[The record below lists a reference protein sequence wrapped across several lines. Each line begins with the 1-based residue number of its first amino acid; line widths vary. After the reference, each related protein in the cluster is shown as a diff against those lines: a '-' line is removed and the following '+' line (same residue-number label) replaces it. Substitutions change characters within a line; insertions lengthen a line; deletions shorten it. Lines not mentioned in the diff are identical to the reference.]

1 MNSPLLN
8 SHWNQQDSGRLS
20 APLRAL
26 EPARRL
32 TKVPMISV
40 TSSNTS
46 PKQGHQAGPAEPRA
60 DAQAQE
66 SWGLREQTLFEG
78 ANHDSPAT
86 VTNKLRMKWKEME
99 SSLNPT
105 DSWQITSS
113 TFMTGKDDSLRLK
126 KEHVIF
132 LYQLLYEKQLSFK
145 VLI

>member
-1 MNSPLLN
+1 
-8 SHWNQQDSGRLS
+8 
-20 APLRAL
+20 
-26 EPARRL
+26 
-32 TKVPMISV
+32 MISV

-66 SWGLREQTLFEG
+66 SWGSEG

-105 DSWQITSS
+105 DSWEITSS

-132 LYQLLYEKQLSFK
+132 LYHLLYEKQLSFK